1 MQTNVD
7 REIILSV
14 IIPTCNRN
22 NTLPRAIYSV
32 LSQNVNGL
40 EVIVVN
46 DTNNPISN
54 EILNI
59 AKSYPVI
66 FVTNPGKHG
75 AASTR
80 NYGVSIARGTYIT
93 FLDDDDMYLPGRL
106 NNMWSVMTQDKYIMV
121 SSGRFYETGD
131 FSTIKPVPKQKFG
144 EVLLKD
150 ILYQNDIDI
159 GFMMKRDDFMRFG
172 GFDISY
178 KSLEDWDLILRVLEM
193 GICYK
198 INRMDYVVN
207 LDPNRP
213 RVSDSD
219 SDSYIKMANMYKNKF
234 GKKWFSHMVTRGL
247 RLSGQLDMKY
257 VILSILTQRSL
268 SPFIE
273 YVRQMK
279 NKLSGTHIKNIINFS

>member
-7 REIILSV
+7 SEIILSV

-32 LSQNVNGL
+32 LSQNVTGL

-46 DTNNPISN
+46 DTDNPISN

-66 FVTNPGKHG
+66 FVTNPGTHG
-75 AASTR
+75 AASAR
-80 NYGVSIARGTYIT
+80 NYGVSIAKGIYIT
-93 FLDDDDMYLPGRL
+93 FLDDDDIYLPGRL
-106 NNMWSVMTQDKYIMV
+106 NNMLSVMTQGKYTMV
-121 SSGRFYETGD
+121 SSGRFYETGN
-131 FSTIKPVPKQKFG
+131 FTTIKSVPKQYFG

-159 GFMMKRDDFMRFG
+159 GFMMKREDFIRFG

-178 KSLEDWDLILRVLEM
+178 KSLEDWDFILRVLEK
-193 GICYK
+193 GKCYK
-198 INRMDYVVN
+198 LKRMDYAVN
-207 LDPNRP
+207 VDPNRP

-219 SDSYIKMANMYKNKF
+219 SDSYLKMAGYYKELF
-234 GKKWFSHMVTRGL
+234 GEKWSLHMTIHGL
-247 RLSGQLDMKY
+247 SLSRHLSLKLALKG
-257 VILSILTQRSL
+257 ILSFRNIRPIFRYL
-268 SPFIE
+268 SQF
-273 YVRQMK
+273 YLK
-279 NKLSGTHIKNIINFS
+279 